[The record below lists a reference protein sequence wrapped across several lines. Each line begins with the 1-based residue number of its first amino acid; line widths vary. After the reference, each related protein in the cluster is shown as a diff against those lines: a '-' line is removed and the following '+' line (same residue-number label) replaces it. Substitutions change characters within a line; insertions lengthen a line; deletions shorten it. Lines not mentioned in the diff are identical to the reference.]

1 MPRRQHSLFKTG
13 RAFDVVV
20 RTSRQHTAK
29 LEVLALNMRWLDN
42 LSLGVAATWYHVAIL
57 NP

>member
-1 MPRRQHSLFKTG
+1 MCYMMPRRQHSLFQTG

-29 LEVLALNMRWLDN
+29 LEVLALNMRWHDN
-42 LSLGVAATWYHVAIL
+42 LSLGVAAT
-57 NP
+57 